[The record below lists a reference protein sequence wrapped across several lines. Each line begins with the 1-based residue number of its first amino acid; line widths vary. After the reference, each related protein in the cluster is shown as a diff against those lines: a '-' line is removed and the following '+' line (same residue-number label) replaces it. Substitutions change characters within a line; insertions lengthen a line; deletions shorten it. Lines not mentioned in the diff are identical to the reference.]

1 MTPDHTPAAPA
12 APPAPDAPDA
22 LDAPP
27 APDAPDALAAPA
39 VPPAP
44 PAPPSPSRRRAT
56 AAKPKRTWIVTPAVG
71 LHMVEAA
78 AVDAAISNDQGRI
91 ATARDLAIAGVAAA
105 PQED

>member
-12 APPAPDAPDA
+12 APPAPDA

-44 PAPPSPSRRRAT
+44 PAPPSPSRRR
-56 AAKPKRTWIVTPAVG
+56 KPKRTWIVTPAVG

>member
-12 APPAPDAPDA
+12 APPAPDA
-22 LDAPP
+22 LD